1 MLKIY
6 YKICVDTIFKS
17 QNTNKEDWKFST
29 IIFLSGFLGLIF
41 ISLSIFIKKVLP
53 DYFTFSIYPENYTMK
68 SLDHKLEAIILYFIP
83 SIIINYF
90 LILYNKRY
98 EKLLATYSANNGR
111 YMIRF
116 MIFSLVFFLI
126 SVFI

>member
-17 QNTNKEDWKFST
+17 QNINKEDWKFNT
-29 IIFLSGFLGLIF
+29 IMFLSGFLGLIL
-41 ISLSIFIKKVLP
+41 ISLSIFIKKILP
-53 DYFTFSIYPENYTMK
+53 DYITFSIYPENYTMK
-68 SLDHKLEAIILYFIP
+68 SLDHKLEVIVLYFIP

-98 EKLLATYSANNGR
+98 EKLLATYRANNGR

-116 MIFSLVFFLI
+116 MIFSLFVFLI

>member
-17 QNTNKEDWKFST
+17 QNINKEDWKFST
-29 IIFLSGFLGLIF
+29 IIFLSGFLGLIL

-68 SLDHKLEAIILYFIP
+68 NLDHKLEAIILYFIP